1 MGEELDRKV
10 VALLNDLEAFRKVL
24 RLYPPGHPGLSP
36 AEGRLRRDLR
46 ELAGEPLVR
55 LVLNPDRVFWGE
67 QEVVPPP
74 EAPGRKLVQTLF
86 QLGIAVV
93 QLTFPEAEEGLLL
106 LAQEL
111 SSQAETPREEDRQ
124 RLLEKAFPGL
134 QLFPL
139 DLSGVQLVAEEEI
152 SEKDGRRLVWPELA
166 RILARD
172 GAFSW
177 PGKLKE
183 GLLDAGSVL
192 ELANQVADPGAL
204 FEYLFRSVAEV
215 LQQTPQ
221 AQRPLLVSELRL
233 FLADL
238 CRLASAEHRA
248 RAVAAFVRQPTL
260 AALLSAQDPMAPWE
274 ALLDGVEL
282 LLLEG
287 EPVPEAVQRL
297 VFHLASPEAARELGL
312 PPELVARARALLSR
326 LPLPGQ
332 EPPAWQEGAS
342 PVAVRWD
349 GEPWARE
356 LAAALGEGE
365 VRGHLVRVLGEML
378 TLSPGTEAG
387 EAAAARLVELF
398 CEAVETGEYATAQRL
413 APVVGSSRNVLLQE
427 KALQEAVGSVVA
439 ALATADR
446 QYHAT
451 LEGLLAGLGERALPA
466 ILEELANAE
475 SLAVRKRL
483 LETVLRYGQRAV
495 PYVRQ
500 LLEDDRWYVV
510 RNAVFLLR
518 RLGDRAIAPAIKRL
532 LPQARPQVVGEI
544 LKALVAFE
552 DPEWFSLL
560 RKELASGDE
569 ERLRVAV
576 AVASRIPH
584 PGVVRALME
593 RLRQQMGMK
602 LREPITLELIRAL
615 GRLRDPRA
623 LPLFREILELK
634 QWRYPFALAPLRR
647 EAAFAVAQLPGQ
659 EAQELARA
667 LEAGKDSEL
676 AEAVRQARAA
686 SFAPEEEA

>member
-10 VALLNDLEAFRKVL
+10 VALLNDLEALRRVL
-24 RLYPPGHPGLSP
+24 RLYPPGHPGLGP
-36 AEGRLRRDLR
+36 AEGRLQRDLQ

-67 QEVVPPP
+67 REVVPPP
-74 EAPGRKLVQTLF
+74 ESPGRRLVQTMF

-93 QLTFPEAEEGLLL
+93 QLAFPEAEEGLLQ

-111 SSQAETPREEDRQ
+111 AAIGDIPREEDRQ
-124 RLLEKAFPGL
+124 RLLQKAFSGL

-139 DLSGVQLVAEEEI
+139 DLSGVQLVTEEEI
-152 SEKDGRRLVWPELA
+152 SQKDGRRLVWPQLA
-166 RILARD
+166 RILARE
-172 GAFSW
+172 GAFAW

-192 ELANQVADPGAL
+192 ELANQVPDPGAL

-215 LQQTPQ
+215 LAQAPQ

-233 FLADL
+233 FLSDL
-238 CRLASAEHRA
+238 CRLANAENRSRA
-248 RAVAAFVRQPTL
+248 MAAFLRQPSL
-260 AALLSAQDPMAPWE
+260 AALLAEREPMAPWE

-282 LLLEG
+282 LLLEQ
-287 EPVPEAVQRL
+287 EPVPEAVQRM
-297 VFHLASPEAARELGL
+297 VFHLASPESGRELGL
-312 PPELVARARALLSR
+312 APELVARARALLPR

-332 EPPAWQEGAS
+332 EPLAWQEGAS
-342 PVAVRWD
+342 PVVVRWD
-349 GEPWARE
+349 EEPWGRE
-356 LAAALGEGE
+356 LAASLGEVE
-365 VRGHLVRVLGEML
+365 LRGQLVRVLGEML

-387 EAAAARLVELF
+387 EAAAARLGELF
-398 CEAVETGEYATAQRL
+398 CEAVETGDYATAQRL
-413 APVVGSSRNVLLQE
+413 APLVGSSRNLLVQE
-427 KALQEAVGSVVA
+427 KALQEAVEAVVA
-439 ALATADR
+439 ALAKADR
-446 QYHAT
+446 QYHTT
-451 LEGLLAGLGERALPA
+451 LAGLLAGLGERALPA

-483 LETVLRYGQRAV
+483 LETVLHAGLGAV

-500 LLEDDRWYVV
+500 LLEDKRWYVV

-532 LPQARPQVVGEI
+532 LPSARPQVVGEI

-560 RKELASGDE
+560 RKELDSEDE

-584 PGVVRALME
+584 PGVVRSLME

-602 LREPITLELIRAL
+602 LREPITLDLIRAL

-623 LPLFREILELK
+623 LPLLREILELK
-634 QWRYPFALAPLRR
+634 QWRYPFSLAPLRR

-659 EAQELARA
+659 EAQTLARA
-667 LEAGKDSEL
+667 LETGKDREL
-676 AEAVRQARAA
+676 AEAVREARAT
-686 SFAPEEEA
+686 SFAAEEET